1 VKGGHALLAFALFF
15 LLIFLFCGI
24 YFLVIVSYS
33 GIGTAFLWFWP
44 ALGGF
49 CLLLSVCFLFLHLN
63 HIPVPK
69 IIRYGFLLVFIAV
82 VGSFTFIEGSILI
95 EGKKEASPA
104 ADYVIVLGAQV
115 KGSTV
120 SRALKNRLDT
130 ALAYLKDN
138 PESYVI
144 VAGGQGR
151 GEDITEALAMKNY
164 LVAAGADNSKII
176 LEDNS
181 VNTYEN
187 LRNSR
192 NIVTARETGQS
203 IESSKKIVVVTNQF
217 HVYRAVRLAKQQG
230 FEQVSGFGAPN
241 DDVLT
246 IHYYVREFFGVVK
259 DTFFG
264 NMRLN

>member
-1 VKGGHALLAFALFF
+1 MLAFALFF

-24 YFLVIVSYS
+24 YFFVIVSYS
-33 GIGTAFLWFWP
+33 GLGTAFLWFWP

-49 CLLLSVCFLFLHLN
+49 CLLLSFCFLFLHLQ

-69 IIRYGFLLVFIAV
+69 LIRYGFLVIFIAV
-82 VGSFTFIEGSILI
+82 AGSFIFVEGSILI
-95 EGKKEASPA
+95 EGKKEASPG

-130 ALAYLKDN
+130 ALVYLNDN
-138 PESYVI
+138 PESCVI
-144 VAGGQGR
+144 AAGGQGK
-151 GEDITEALAMKNY
+151 GEDITEALAMKEY
-164 LVAAGADNSKII
+164 LVAAGADSSKII
-176 LEDNS
+176 LEDTS

-187 LRNSR
+187 LRNSKG
-192 NIVTARETGQS
+192 IIMTRETGQS
-203 IESSKKIVVVTNQF
+203 IESTKKIVIVTNQF

-241 DDVLT
+241 DDMLT

>member
-1 VKGGHALLAFALFF
+1 MLAFALFF
-15 LLIFLFCGI
+15 LLIFLLCGI
-24 YFLVIVSYS
+24 YFFVIVFYS
-33 GIGTAFLWFWP
+33 GLGTAFLWFWP

-49 CLLLSVCFLFLHLN
+49 CLLLSISLLFLHLN
-63 HIPVPK
+63 HFPVPK
-69 IIRYGFLLVFIAV
+69 LFRYGFLLLFITV
-82 VGSFTFIEGSILI
+82 VGSFTFAEGSIWM
-95 EGKKEASPA
+95 EGKKEASSG

-115 KGSTV
+115 KGTTV

-138 PESYVI
+138 PESFVI
-144 VAGGQGR
+144 VAGGQGK
-151 GEDITEALAMKNY
+151 GEDITEALAMKEY
-164 LVAAGADNSKII
+164 LVASGADSSKIL
-176 LEDNS
+176 LEDTS

-187 LRNSR
+187 LRNSK
-192 NIVTARETGQS
+192 NIIVGRETGHTLENR
-203 IESSKKIVVVTNQF
+203 IKIVVVTNQF

-246 IHYYVREFFGVVK
+246 VHYYVREYFGVVK